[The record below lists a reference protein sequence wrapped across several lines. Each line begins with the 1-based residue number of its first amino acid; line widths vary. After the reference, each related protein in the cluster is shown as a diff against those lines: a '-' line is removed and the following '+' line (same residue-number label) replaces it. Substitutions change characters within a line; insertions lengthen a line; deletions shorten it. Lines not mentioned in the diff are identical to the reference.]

1 MDVQTGAEIED
12 DAGDIMARAD
22 LLVSLIKAGSKGDQ
36 SNFQEVAENIIAEER
51 DKKHY
56 VLAERLAA
64 VIRDNGSASHR
75 PNRVLDNGIAHLLYN
90 RVPERQLS
98 EVILKEINR
107 TVIQEIIEEQ
117 HRADLLKSYGLSPR
131 NRLMFIGPPGNGKTT
146 LAEALAHE
154 IMVPL
159 LIVRYEGLIG
169 SYLGET
175 ASRLQKIFD
184 YARQQ
189 KCVLFFDEFDVVGK
203 ERGDVHETGEIKR
216 VVSSLLLQI
225 DSLPSYTI
233 VVVASNHAELLD
245 TAVWRRFQ
253 VRLEL
258 PRPTNEQFVWFIQ
271 NYELQT
277 SLEFGLPAQTI
288 VERAGFDSFSA
299 VEDFCRDVYRRAVLE
314 RQQDN
319 TRKIIETKIRQWRE
333 QTKITAQAVSINNA

>member
-1 MDVQTGAEIED
+1 
-12 DAGDIMARAD
+12 MARAD
-22 LLVSLIKAGSKGDQ
+22 LLVNLVKAGSKGDQ
-36 SNFQEVAENIIAEER
+36 SIFQEITENIIAEER

-56 VLAERLAA
+56 VLAERLSS
-64 VIRDNGSASHR
+64 VMRENGGASHS
-75 PNRVLDNGIAHLLYN
+75 PNRVLDKGIAHLLYN
-90 RVPERQLS
+90 RVPERRLS
-98 EVILKEINR
+98 EVILKESSR
-107 TVIQEIIEEQ
+107 TLIQEIIEEQ

-146 LAEALAHE
+146 LAEALAYE

-169 SYLGET
+169 SFLGET

-189 KCVLFFDEFDVVGK
+189 KCVLFFDEFDVVAK

-225 DSLPSYTI
+225 DALPSYTI

-253 VRLEL
+253 IRLAM
-258 PRPTNEQFVWFIQ
+258 PRPTEDQFIGFIE
-271 NYELQT
+271 NYENQT
-277 SLEFGLPAQTI
+277 SLEFGLPAHTI
-288 VERAGFDSFSA
+288 VKKAGFDSFSA
-299 VEDFCRDVYRRAVLE
+299 IEDFCRDVYRRVVLE
-314 RQQDN
+314 RQQHN
-319 TRKIIETKIRQWRE
+319 NRKIIEIKIRQWRE
-333 QTKITAQAVSINNA
+333 QSTVTTQAVSVNNA

>member
-1 MDVQTGAEIED
+1 
-12 DAGDIMARAD
+12 MARAD
-22 LLVSLIKAGSKGDQ
+22 LLVSLLKAGSKGDQ

-64 VIRDNGSASHR
+64 VVRENGAASHS
-75 PNRVLDNGIAHLLYN
+75 PNRVLDNGIAHLLYS
-90 RVPERQLS
+90 RVPERRLS
-98 EVILKEINR
+98 EVVLKESNR
-107 TVIQEIIEEQ
+107 ILIKEIIEEQ
-117 HRADLLKSYGLSPR
+117 HRTDLLKSYGLTPR

-169 SYLGET
+169 SFLGET

-189 KCVLFFDEFDVVGK
+189 RCVLFFDEFDVVGK

-225 DSLPSYTI
+225 DALPSYTI

-253 VRLEL
+253 VRLEM
-258 PRPTNEQFVWFIQ
+258 PRPTKEQFIGFIQ
-271 NYELQT
+271 NYEKQI
-277 SLEFGLPAQTI
+277 SIKFGLPAQTI
-288 VERAGFDSFSA
+288 VEKAGFDSFSA

-314 RQQDN
+314 KRQDN
-319 TRKIIETKIRQWRE
+319 TRKIIETKICQWRE
-333 QTKITAQAVSINNA
+333 QLAVTTQAVSVNNA

>member
-1 MDVQTGAEIED
+1 MVN
-12 DAGDIMARAD
+12 
-22 LLVSLIKAGSKGDQ
+22 LIKAGSKGDKFI
-36 SNFQEVAENIIAEER
+36 FQEVAEHIIAEER

-56 VLAERLAA
+56 VLAERLAS
-64 VIRDNGSASHR
+64 VMRENGDVPHR
-75 PNRVLDNGIAHLLYN
+75 PNRVLDNGIAHLLYS
-90 RVPERQLS
+90 RVPERRLS
-98 EVILKEINR
+98 EVILKEANR
-107 TVIQEIIEEQ
+107 TLIQEIIEEQ

-154 IMVPL
+154 MMVPL

-169 SYLGET
+169 SFLGET

-184 YARQQ
+184 HARQQ
-189 KCVLFFDEFDVVGK
+189 RCVLFFDEFDVIGK

-225 DSLPSYTI
+225 DGLPSYTI

-258 PRPTNEQFVWFIQ
+258 PRPTPEQFVGFIQ
-271 NYELQT
+271 NYEKQT
-277 SLEFGLPAQTI
+277 SLKFGLPAQTI
-288 VERAGFDSFSA
+288 VEKTGFDSFSA

-319 TRKIIETKIRQWRE
+319 ARKIIEAKIRQWHE
-333 QTKITAQAVSINNA
+333 QITITTKAVSINNA

>member
-1 MDVQTGAEIED
+1 
-12 DAGDIMARAD
+12 MARAD
-22 LLVSLIKAGSKGDQ
+22 LLVNLIKAGRRGDQ
-36 SNFQEVAENIIAEER
+36 SGFREVTENIIAEER

-56 VLAERLAA
+56 VLADRLAT
-64 VIRDNGSASHR
+64 VMRENGAAATR
-75 PNRVLDNGIAHLLYN
+75 PSRVLDNGIAHLLHN
-90 RVPERQLS
+90 RIPERKLS
-98 EVILKEINR
+98 EVILKDSSR
-107 TVIQEIIEEQ
+107 ALIQEIAEEQ

-169 SYLGET
+169 SFLGET

-225 DSLPSYTI
+225 DSLPSYTV

-253 VRLEL
+253 VRLEM
-258 PRPTNEQFVWFIQ
+258 PRPTKEQFVGFIR
-271 NYELQT
+271 NYEKQT
-277 SLEFGLPAQTI
+277 AVKFCVPAQSI
-288 VERAGFDSFSA
+288 VEKAGFDSFSA

-319 TRKIIETKIRQWRE
+319 TKKIIETRIRQWRE
-333 QTKITAQAVSINNA
+333 QQTITSRAVSVNYA

>member
-1 MDVQTGAEIED
+1 
-12 DAGDIMARAD
+12 MARAD
-22 LLVSLIKAGSKGDQ
+22 LLVNLIKAGSKGEQ
-36 SNFQEVAENIIAEER
+36 SIFQEVAENIIAEER

-64 VIRDNGSASHR
+64 VIRDNGSVSHR
-75 PNRVLDNGIAHLLYN
+75 PNRVLDNGIAHLLYS
-90 RVPERQLS
+90 RIPERRLS
-98 EVILKEINR
+98 EVILKESNR
-107 TVIQEIIEEQ
+107 TLIREIIEEQ

-154 IMVPL
+154 VMVPL

-169 SYLGET
+169 SFLGET

-203 ERGDVHETGEIKR
+203 ERGDIHETGEIKR

-225 DSLPSYTI
+225 DALPSYTI

-253 VRLEL
+253 ARLDM
-258 PRPTNEQFVWFIQ
+258 PRPTKEQFIGFIQ
-271 NYELQT
+271 NYEKQT
-277 SLEFGLPAQTI
+277 SIKFGLSAHSI
-288 VERAGFDSFSA
+288 VEKAGFDSFSA
-299 VEDFCRDVYRRAVLE
+299 IEDFCRDVYRRTVLE
-314 RQQDN
+314 RQQEN
-319 TRKIIETKIRQWRE
+319 NRKIIETKIRQWRE
-333 QTKITAQAVSINNA
+333 QLTVTTRAVSINNA

>member
-1 MDVQTGAEIED
+1 
-12 DAGDIMARAD
+12 MARAD
-22 LLVSLIKAGSKGDQ
+22 LLVNLIKAGRRGDL
-36 SNFQEVAENIIAEER
+36 SGFQEVTENIIAEER
-51 DKKHY
+51 DKRHY
-56 VLAERLAA
+56 VLADRLTAVMRENGAA
-64 VIRDNGSASHR
+64 VTR
-75 PNRVLDNGIAHLLYN
+75 PSRVLDNGIAHLLYN
-90 RVPERQLS
+90 RIPERKLS
-98 EVILKEINR
+98 EVILKDSSR
-107 TVIQEIIEEQ
+107 ALIQEIAEEQ

-159 LIVRYEGLIG
+159 LMVRYEGLIG
-169 SYLGET
+169 SFLGET

-203 ERGDVHETGEIKR
+203 ERGDAHETGEIKR

-225 DSLPSYTI
+225 DSLPSYTV

-253 VRLEL
+253 VRLEM
-258 PRPTNEQFVWFIQ
+258 PRPTKEQFVGFIR
-271 NYELQT
+271 NYEKQM
-277 SLEFGLPAQTI
+277 SVKFCVPAQSI
-288 VERAGFDSFSA
+288 VEKAGFDSFSS

-319 TRKIIETKIRQWRE
+319 TKEIIKTKIRQWRE
-333 QTKITAQAVSINNA
+333 QQTTTSQAASVNYA

>member
-1 MDVQTGAEIED
+1 M
-12 DAGDIMARAD
+12 
-22 LLVSLIKAGSKGDQ
+22 VSLLKAGSKGDQ

-64 VIRDNGSASHR
+64 VVRENGAASHS
-75 PNRVLDNGIAHLLYN
+75 PNRVLDNGIAHLLYS
-90 RVPERQLS
+90 RVPERRLS
-98 EVILKEINR
+98 EVVLKESNR
-107 TVIQEIIEEQ
+107 ILIKEIIEEQ
-117 HRADLLKSYGLSPR
+117 HRTDLLKSYGLTPR

-169 SYLGET
+169 SFLGET

-189 KCVLFFDEFDVVGK
+189 RCVLFFDEFDVVGK

-225 DSLPSYTI
+225 DALPSYTI

-253 VRLEL
+253 VRLEM
-258 PRPTNEQFVWFIQ
+258 PRPTKS
-271 NYELQT
+271 
-277 SLEFGLPAQTI
+277 SLLDLFRTMRNKYRSSL
-288 VERAGFDSFSA
+288 
-299 VEDFCRDVYRRAVLE
+299 VYPHKLLLKRLVLIPFP
-314 RQQDN
+314 Q
-319 TRKIIETKIRQWRE
+319 
-333 QTKITAQAVSINNA
+333 

>member
-1 MDVQTGAEIED
+1 
-12 DAGDIMARAD
+12 MARAD
-22 LLVSLIKAGSKGDQ
+22 LLVNLIKAGRKGDQ

-56 VLAERLAA
+56 VLADRLAA
-64 VIRDNGSASHR
+64 VMRENGSAATR
-75 PNRVLDNGIAHLLYN
+75 PSRVLDNGIAHLLYN
-90 RVPERQLS
+90 RIPERRLS
-98 EVILKEINR
+98 EVILNDSSR
-107 TVIQEIIEEQ
+107 TLIQEIAEEQ
-117 HRADLLKSYGLSPR
+117 HRTDLLKSYGLSPR

-169 SYLGET
+169 SFLGET

-203 ERGDVHETGEIKR
+203 ERGDAHETGEIKR

-225 DSLPSYTI
+225 DSLPSYTV

-253 VRLEL
+253 VRLEM
-258 PRPTNEQFVWFIQ
+258 PHPTKEQFVGFIR
-271 NYELQT
+271 NYEKQT
-277 SLEFGLPAQTI
+277 SLKFCVPAQTI
-288 VERAGFDSFSA
+288 VEKAGFDSFSA

-319 TRKIIETKIRQWRE
+319 TKKIIETKIHQWQE
-333 QTKITAQAVSINNA
+333 QQTITTKAASISNA